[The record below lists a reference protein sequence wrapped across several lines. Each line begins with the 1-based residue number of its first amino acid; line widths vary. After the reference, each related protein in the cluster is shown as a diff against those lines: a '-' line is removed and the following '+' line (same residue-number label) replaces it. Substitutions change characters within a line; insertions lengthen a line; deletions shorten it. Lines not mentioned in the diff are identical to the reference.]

1 MKGRGRG
8 AHRTPWH
15 GTRAILAA
23 FLCLAPSVGAS
34 AQQADTV
41 RAAALRVAQTRPD
54 SARAMMRQ
62 LLARLSP
69 QDSLYPGA
77 LFTAGMLA
85 PDAGLIATDLQRV
98 VVEYGRSV
106 WADSALLA
114 LTKLYFAQGD
124 PAATL
129 QAAERLRRD
138 YPDSPL
144 RPRADFTGARAA
156 FDMKDATHGCTLIRE
171 AVDGAGA
178 DVEFRN
184 QVSYYAARCPT
195 APAPAS
201 TVSPATPGAP
211 GAPGAGVA
219 PPPGTTAPAG
229 DSQSKPPRAA
239 TPPSAYAV
247 QVLAVRSATQVD
259 EMLTRLKVMG
269 FDAHVVRDTSGLFKV
284 RVGHYATRE
293 DAVQAQRR
301 LKTRLG
307 GQPFVVEQP

>member
-1 MKGRGRG
+1 MNGDGRG
-8 AHRTPWH
+8 AY
-15 GTRAILAA
+15 RARGPCPAVLVALLGVAA
-23 FLCLAPSVGAS
+23 PIGAS
-34 AQQADTV
+34 AQQSDTL
-41 RAAALRVAQTRPD
+41 RAAALQVAQTRPD
-54 SARAMMRQ
+54 SGRAMMRR
-62 LLARLSP
+62 LLASLSP
-69 QDSLYPGA
+69 QDSLYPGV

-85 PDAGLIATDLQRV
+85 PDAGLIATNLQRV

-156 FDMKDATHGCTLIRE
+156 FDMKDDAHGCALVRE
-171 AVDGAGA
+171 ALDGAGA
-178 DVEFRN
+178 DLEFKN
-184 QVSYYAARCPT
+184 QVSYYVARCPT
-195 APAPAS
+195 APAVAGATSGTSAAPGAAAA
-201 TVSPATPGAP
+201 PTPGA
-211 GAPGAGVA
+211 VA
-219 PPPGTTAPAG
+219 PG
-229 DSQSKPPRAA
+229 DSQAKPPSAA
-239 TPPSAYAV
+239 PAPSAYAV

-269 FDAHVVRDTSGLFKV
+269 FDARVVRDTSGLFKV
-284 RVGHYATRE
+284 RVGRYATRE
-293 DAVQAQRR
+293 EAVQTQRR

>member
-1 MKGRGRG
+1 VTGSGRG
-8 AHRTPWH
+8 ARRAPWRRT
-15 GTRAILAA
+15 GAA
-23 FLCLAPSVGAS
+23 LVALLCVATSVGAS
-34 AQQADTV
+34 AQQSDTL

-54 SARAMMRQ
+54 SARAMMRR
-62 LLARLSP
+62 LLASLSP
-69 QDSLYPGA
+69 QDSLYPGV

-144 RPRADFTGARAA
+144 RPRADFTAARAA
-156 FDMKDATHGCTLIRE
+156 FDMKDGARGCTLIRE
-171 AVDGAGA
+171 ALDGAGA
-178 DVEFRN
+178 DLEFRN
-184 QVSYYAARCPT
+184 QVSYYAARCPS
-195 APAPAS
+195 APAAPAGA
-201 TVSPATPGAP
+201 TATPGAP
-211 GAPGAGVA
+211 GTPGAAAA
-219 PPPGTTAPAG
+219 PPPGTAAPAG
-229 DSQSKPPRAA
+229 DSQTKPPVAA

-247 QVLAVRSATQVD
+247 QVLAVKSATQVD

-269 FDAHVVRDTSGLFKV
+269 FDARVVRDTSGLFKV
-284 RVGHYATRE
+284 RVGRFATRE
-293 DAVQAQRR
+293 EALHTQRR